1 MNDNLS
7 RRDFVKTSVAAATA
21 AAVGVPMAG
30 AADPAGLDSG
40 IAWEKSVCRF
50 CGVGCGV
57 VVGTKNGHIA
67 AVKGDPES
75 PVNRGL
81 LCVKGYSNA
90 YILYGA
96 DRLHKPLLRMKNGRF
111 DKGGDFTEVSW
122 ERAFDEMERQF
133 KRHHSKLGPTAVGIM
148 GSGQYTIPE
157 GYAAV
162 KLAKAGAP
170 TWPRCTQCCGRG
182 WWTTDYAARTS
193 GSSTSPPTP
202 TGPPSAPT
210 TNW

>member
-1 MNDNLS
+1 MKHDLS

-21 AAVGVPMAG
+21 ATAGVPMAT
-30 AADPAGLDSG
+30 AADSAYLDHG
-40 IAWEKSVCRF
+40 IHWEKSVCRF

-57 VVGTKNGHIA
+57 EVGTRGGHVA
-67 AVKGDPES
+67 AVKGDPEC

-81 LCVKGYSNA
+81 LCAKGYANA
-90 YILYGA
+90 NILYGA

-111 DKGGDFTEVSW
+111 DKSGDFTEVSW

-133 KRHHSKLGPTAVGIM
+133 KRHYSEFGPTAVGIM

-162 KLAKAGAP
+162 KLA
-170 TWPRCTQCCGRG
+170 Q
-182 WWTTDYAARTS
+182 
-193 GSSTSPPTP
+193 
-202 TGPPSAPT
+202 PSARIGL
-210 TNW
+210 